1 MDNNKQWVCPKCGR
15 VNSNKYCGGC
25 GEKKPEET
33 SFQPPASLQSSIPPQ
48 TMQPS
53 MNEIP
58 PNMPKSG
65 KPNRKIRYILILVIV
80 ILIGI
85 LAGIFFVNKNK
96 AAEQTDT
103 VTTTEEQ
110 AVPKTN
116 ETENKDS
123 TTDTKTQE
131 AEKSTN
137 EEQGKSAETS
147 TNETTNL
154 DYLKDKVVP
163 NKDKQKNTD
172 ISDAGVRFFEYHRSI
187 TEHNL
192 RQAYSYLSK
201 DFQNRMTYE
210 GWAPGFD
217 KTLSSNP
224 SNLQLISAEPNRVEF
239 SYNLEARDKEN
250 NKVKVQSFKGTTI
263 LIKQNGSWKI
273 DSIIADKTGEHIE

>member
-1 MDNNKQWVCPKCGR
+1 MDNNEKWVCPKCGKI
-15 VNSNKYCGGC
+15 NSNKYCGGC
-25 GEKKPEET
+25 GTKKPEEKLSQALASVQPAT
-33 SFQPPASLQSSIPPQ
+33 PPVTTQPPLNGTSPK
-48 TMQPS
+48 
-53 MNEIP
+53 
-58 PNMPKSG
+58 PN
-65 KPNRKIRYILILVIV
+65 KPNRKIRYILIIVIV

-85 LAGIFFVNKNK
+85 LTGMFFVNKNK
-96 AAEQTDT
+96 VAEQTDT
-103 VTTTEEQ
+103 VSTEEQ
-110 AVPKTN
+110 AVSETKNTN
-116 ETENKDS
+116 DNA
-123 TTDTKTQE
+123 TDTKEQE
-131 AEKSTN
+131 VQNTSDTAQTKSN
-137 EEQGKSAETS
+137 ENAA
-147 TNETTNL
+147 NTNL

-172 ISDAGVRFFEYHRSI
+172 VSDAGVRFFEYHRAI

-192 RQAYSYLSK
+192 RQAYGYLSK